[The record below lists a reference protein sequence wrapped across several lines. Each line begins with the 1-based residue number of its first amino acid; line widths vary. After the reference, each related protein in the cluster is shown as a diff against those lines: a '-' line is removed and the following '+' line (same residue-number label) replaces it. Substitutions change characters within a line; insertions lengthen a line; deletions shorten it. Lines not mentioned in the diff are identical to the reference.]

1 MTFVLVVVGAL
12 GLAVGSFLNVVI
24 HRVPRGE
31 SLLRPASHCPQC
43 TSPVRPWH
51 NVPVVGWVVLRG
63 RCADCATPIGIR
75 YPLVELGTAALFVAV
90 AARLI
95 ANAPAAGSAGLR
107 LPASPPLSAW
117 LYLPAWLYLAAIA
130 VALALIDLDVL
141 RLPDAIVLPSYVVA
155 PVLLLPGVIVERDW
169 SAALRGV
176 LAMAA
181 LWTLYFLLS
190 LYRGGMGPGDVKLAG
205 VLGLYLGWLGWPSVA
220 VGTLAAFVIGGAAG
234 LVLIAAGRA
243 GRRTALPFGP
253 SMLAGALIAL
263 FAAAPISDWYSTLL
277 VPA

>member
-1 MTFVLVVVGAL
+1 
-12 GLAVGSFLNVVI
+12 
-24 HRVPRGE
+24 
-31 SLLRPASHCPQC
+31 
-43 TSPVRPWH
+43 
-51 NVPVVGWVVLRG
+51 
-63 RCADCATPIGIR
+63 
-75 YPLVELGTAALFVAV
+75 
-90 AARLI
+90 
-95 ANAPAAGSAGLR
+95 
-107 LPASPPLSAW
+107 

-155 PVLLLPGVIVERDW
+155 PLLLLPGVIVERDW
-169 SAALRGV
+169 PAALRGV

-234 LVLIAAGRA
+234 LALIAAGRA
-243 GRRTALPFGP
+243 GRKTALPFGP

-263 FAAAPISDWYSTLL
+263 FAAAPITDWYTNLL